1 MLNVKQEKFIQNII
15 NGMSQRQAYK
25 DAYNANYSDKS
36 IDEKAS
42 TLFNSD
48 KVQARYKELM
58 GKLED
63 EAIMS
68 AKERMIWLSKIVNG
82 EILEDVPVMTDIKN
96 EKVNTI
102 KCPTKID
109 TKLKALDT
117 LNKMSGEYI
126 TKVEPV
132 GEFKITVV
140 LDD

>member
-1 MLNVKQEKFIQNII
+1 MLNIKQEKFIQNII
-15 NGMSQRQAYK
+15 KGMSQRQAYK

-42 TLFNSD
+42 TLFNSE
-48 KVQARYKELM
+48 KVQERYKELM
-58 GKLED
+58 RKLED

-117 LNKMSGEYI
+117 LNKMSGEYT

-132 GEFKITVV
+132 GEFKIKVV